1 MSGPAIGGT
10 ITNYFSLD
18 VMFYCSSAFG
28 LASILILSG
37 IRETLR
43 ERHRLHLSV
52 LKIDWADWFEPR
64 VLMPCLVMVLCGYA
78 YGAMFTIM
86 PDLGAFMGMKNKGL
100 LFTYLTGA
108 SLVVR
113 LLGGKASDRWG
124 RRPVLQVSTCLIA
137 ASMLVV
143 ALADTRLMLVCGVML
158 YGLGQG
164 ATSPTLLAWATDL
177 SPAHHKGRGIASL
190 YMFMELGIGIGAFAS
205 GLIYGNETSNFFIT
219 FCICSALAALA
230 FLYLTIQRKTV
241 KLAS

>member
-1 MSGPAIGGT
+1 
-10 ITNYFSLD
+10 
-18 VMFYCSSAFG
+18 
-28 LASILILSG
+28 
-37 IRETLR
+37 
-43 ERHRLHLSV
+43 
-52 LKIDWADWFEPR
+52 
-64 VLMPCLVMVLCGYA
+64 VMVLCGYA

-100 LFTYLTGA
+100 LFTYVTAA
-108 SLVVR
+108 SLMVR

-137 ASMLVV
+137 IAMLVV
-143 ALADTRLMLVCGVML
+143 AMADTPAMLVCGVML

-164 ATSPTLLAWATDL
+164 STSPTLLAWATDL

-205 GLIYGNETSNFFIT
+205 GLIYGNESGHFFIT
-219 FCICSALAALA
+219 FCVCSLLAAIA
-230 FLYLTIQRKTV
+230 FLYLTIQPRSV